1 MEYHC
6 RPANNQETPRAPS
19 RHFVAA
25 QQLGSFRSEA
35 NVAWSSRCR
44 TPTLRSCSV
53 STGCIWSS
61 PSPVRYFFL
70 RRADFF

>member
-35 NVAWSSRCR
+35 YVACASHAMCHRCR
-44 TPTLRSCSV
+44 SSTTLSLLPLLATTDEV
-53 STGCIWSS
+53 IE
-61 PSPVRYFFL
+61 
-70 RRADFF
+70 